1 MESKQITR
9 HQVDVWIAVK
19 NSGPHGLSSNEIAA
33 RKALPG
39 RTVRSHAL
47 RLVQLGIFDEVKTYP
62 LRYRMASDPC
72 QRASEYLA
80 RLEEAAEVYETTSGP
95 QAPARAARPTV
106 MVSFTTTGG

>member
-9 HQVDVWIAVK
+9 HQVDVWITVR

-33 RKALPG
+33 RTELPG

-47 RLVQLGIFDEVKTYP
+47 RLMQLGIFEEVKTYP
-62 LRYRMASDPC
+62 LRYRMASGPS
-72 QRASEYLA
+72 QRARLYLA

-95 QAPARAARPTV
+95 RAGARCRTEAMASTHGCSP
-106 MVSFTTTGG
+106 